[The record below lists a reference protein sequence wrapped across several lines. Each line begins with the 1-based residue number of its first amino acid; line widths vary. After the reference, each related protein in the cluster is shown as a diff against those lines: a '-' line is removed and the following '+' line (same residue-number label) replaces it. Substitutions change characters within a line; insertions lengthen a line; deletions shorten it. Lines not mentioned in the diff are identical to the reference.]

1 MLTSVPPR
9 LDQARTAAHTAARTW
24 PSYRPYA
31 VSVAR
36 VQRLS
41 TGFTRVTFAG
51 EELAHFG
58 TAGFDQRV
66 KLVLPLPDSGLQH
79 FSFTDDWFA
88 RWRELADERRN
99 PLRTYTVQDPRP
111 ESREIDID
119 FVRHGDE
126 GEAARW
132 LKDVTV
138 GSEVAI
144 VGPDA
149 RGEDPSVGIEFRP
162 GRAHTVMLAGDETAA
177 PAICAILARLDRKA
191 TGIAMIEI
199 PDDCDSRP
207 TDAPAGV
214 EVRWLARSEPDS
226 DNLATAVRDWSLRLL
241 ATAPEVDDLKCGGLY
256 GWLAGES
263 SLVKGL
269 RRFLVSEAGIDRRQI
284 TFMGYWRRGQS
295 EN

>member
-1 MLTSVPPR
+1 MLTSALPR
-9 LDQARTAAHTAARTW
+9 LDQIRTAALIR

-41 TGFTRVTFAG
+41 TGFTRVTFTG
-51 EELAHFG
+51 EELAYFG
-58 TAGFDQRV
+58 TAGLDQRV
-66 KLVLPLPDSGLQH
+66 KLVLPLPGTGLRH
-79 FSFTDDWFA
+79 FPFTDDWFA
-88 RWRELADERRN
+88 RWRELSDERRN

-132 LKDVTV
+132 LNQVTV
-138 GSEVAI
+138 GGEVAI

-149 RGEDPSVGIEFRP
+149 RGEDPSVGIEWNP
-162 GRAHTVMLAGDETAA
+162 GQAHTVLLAGDESAA

-191 TGIAMIEI
+191 TGIALIEI
-199 PDDCDSRP
+199 PNGCDSRV
-207 TDAPAGV
+207 TDAPVGV
-214 EVRWLARSEPDS
+214 QVRWLARSEPGGDT
-226 DNLATAVRDWSLRLL
+226 LATAVREWSLHLL
-241 ATAPEVDDLKCGGLY
+241 AAACEADKLTSGGLY

-269 RRFLVSEAGIDRRQI
+269 RRFLVSEAGIDRSQI

>member
-1 MLTSVPPR
+1 
-9 LDQARTAAHTAARTW
+9 
-24 PSYRPYA
+24 
-31 VSVAR
+31 
-36 VQRLS
+36 
-41 TGFTRVTFAG
+41 
-51 EELAHFG
+51 
-58 TAGFDQRV
+58 
-66 KLVLPLPDSGLQH
+66 
-79 FSFTDDWFA
+79 
-88 RWRELADERRN
+88 
-99 PLRTYTVQDPRP
+99 
-111 ESREIDID
+111 
-119 FVRHGDE
+119 VRHGDE